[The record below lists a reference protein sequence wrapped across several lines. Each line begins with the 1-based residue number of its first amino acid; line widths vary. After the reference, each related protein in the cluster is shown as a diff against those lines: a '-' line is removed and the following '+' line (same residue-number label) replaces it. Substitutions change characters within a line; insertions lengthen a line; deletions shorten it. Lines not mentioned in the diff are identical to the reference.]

1 LKDLSES
8 EILALTRQI
17 EGPDSRVRHGFAEG
31 LATQSRYDEQEMQ
44 ADESLHGQALIEIS
58 DSPSTFHSST
68 SRTSSALLIDAPAW
82 LLRLG
87 NEEVPVAF
95 PAAVFF
101 AAI

>member
-1 LKDLSES
+1 
-8 EILALTRQI
+8 
-17 EGPDSRVRHGFAEG
+17 
-31 LATQSRYDEQEMQ
+31 MQ

-82 LLRLG
+82 LLRLR
-87 NEEVPVAF
+87 NEEEVPVAF